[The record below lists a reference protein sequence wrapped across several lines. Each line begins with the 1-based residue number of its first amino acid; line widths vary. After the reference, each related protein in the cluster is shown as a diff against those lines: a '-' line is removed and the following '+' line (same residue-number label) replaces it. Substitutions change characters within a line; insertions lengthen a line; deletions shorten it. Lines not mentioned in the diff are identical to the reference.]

1 MAGSI
6 IKLKENHMF
15 LFKKNLKL
23 MEKLKEYL
31 EVNQETINE
40 FVKATKYL
48 LDNGID
54 EHFEVL
60 TKQTH
65 SKESNAD
72 DIRREIEHEMYAK
85 SLLPESRRDLLEII
99 EQLDRIPNRAESI
112 LNMFLTQ
119 QTLLIEDIKS
129 DMQELINLTS
139 ETVVYTIEATRDCF
153 DMSGKM
159 KELARLI
166 DNNESIGDRL
176 ERKMITTIFAADI
189 DTGEKMLQKEFVLQV
204 GAICDLCE
212 RVKDKLVI
220 TSIKR
225 SI

>member
-1 MAGSI
+1 
-6 IKLKENHMF
+6 MF
-15 LFKKNLKL
+15 IFKKNQKL
-23 MEKLKEYL
+23 MDRLEEYL
-31 EVNQETINE
+31 NVAQEAIDE
-40 FVKATKYL
+40 FVIAFKHVLKK
-48 LDNGID
+48 GID

-60 TKQTH
+60 AKQTH

-72 DIRREIEHEMYAK
+72 DIRRGIEHEMYAK

-99 EQLDRIPNRAESI
+99 EQLDRLPNRGESI

-119 QTLLIEDIKS
+119 QTPLLDVIKPDMTELIELS
-129 DMQELINLTS
+129 N
-139 ETVVYTIEATRDCF
+139 ETVKYTIEATRDCF
-153 DMSGKM
+153 YNTGKM
-159 KELARLI
+159 KELSRLI

-176 ERKMITTIFAADI
+176 ERKMIKTIFSTDI
-189 DTGEKMLQKEFVLQV
+189 DTGGKLIQKEFILEV

>member
-1 MAGSI
+1 
-6 IKLKENHMF
+6 MF
-15 LFKKNLKL
+15 IFKKNQRLLDRLEEYLNVAQEAIDEFIQAFKYV
-23 MEKLKEYL
+23 LKE
-31 EVNQETINE
+31 
-40 FVKATKYL
+40 
-48 LDNGID
+48 GID
-54 EHFEVL
+54 EHLEVL
-60 TKQTH
+60 ARQTH

-72 DIRREIEHEMYAK
+72 DIRRKIEHEMYAK

-99 EQLDRIPNRAESI
+99 EQLDRLPNRGESI

-119 QTLLIEDIKS
+119 QTPLIDIIKPDMIELIELS
-129 DMQELINLTS
+129 R
-139 ETVVYTIEATRDCF
+139 ETVKYTIEATRDCF
-153 DMSGKM
+153 YNTGKM

-176 ERKMITTIFAADI
+176 ERKMIKTIFSSDI
-189 DTGEKMLQKEFVLQV
+189 DTGEKLIQKEFILEV

-212 RVKDKLVI
+212 RVSDKLVI

>member
-1 MAGSI
+1 
-6 IKLKENHMF
+6 MF
-15 LFKKNLKL
+15 IFKKNFKL
-23 MEKLKEYL
+23 MEMLEEYL
-31 EVNQETINE
+31 HVAQETIDE
-40 FVKATKYL
+40 FVTAFNYVSKE
-48 LDNGID
+48 GID

-60 TKQTH
+60 ARQTH

-72 DIRREIEHEMYAK
+72 DIRRKIEHEMYAK

-99 EQLDRIPNRAESI
+99 ELLDRIPNQAESI

-119 QTLLIEDIKS
+119 HTPLITEIKP
-129 DMQELINLTS
+129 DMTELINISS
-139 ETVVYTIEATRDCF
+139 ETLIYTIDATRDCF
-153 DMSGKM
+153 NMSGKM

-176 ERKMITTIFAADI
+176 ERKMIKTIFSSGI
-189 DTGEKMLQKEFVLQV
+189 DSGDKLIQKEFVLEV

>member
-1 MAGSI
+1 
-6 IKLKENHMF
+6 MF
-15 LFKKNLKL
+15 IFKKNQMLL
-23 MEKLKEYL
+23 DRLEEYL
-31 EVNQETINE
+31 KVAQEALDE
-40 FVKATKYL
+40 FLEAFKYL
-48 LDNGID
+48 MKNDID
-54 EHFEVL
+54 EHFDVL
-60 TKQTH
+60 ARQTH

-72 DIRREIEHEMYAK
+72 DLRRKIEQEMYAK

-99 EQLDRIPNRAESI
+99 EQLDRLPNRAESI

-119 QTLLIEDIKS
+119 QTILIDAIKPDMLELLDLS
-129 DMQELINLTS
+129 CT
-139 ETVVYTIEATRDCF
+139 TVTYTIDATRDCF
-153 DMSGKM
+153 YMTGRM

-176 ERKMITTIFAADI
+176 ERKMIKTIFTSDI
-189 DTGEKMLQKEFVLQV
+189 DAGEKMIQKEFVLEL